1 MNLAFGRRGRRDKQ
15 DEVCRLCWKQS
26 KVDDIHI
33 MDSHSTFFISLVSG
47 GAAGTATDLAFFPI
61 DTLKTRL
68 QAKGGFFINGGF
80 RGLYKGLGSAVVASA
95 PSASLFFVTYDNC
108 KRFFK
113 QELPVYFPSVQPSTA
128 VHVSHMLAAS
138 MGEIAAC
145 LVRVPA
151 EVIKQRTQSLQFN
164 SSLESFKFILSNKSG
179 EGILKGLYRGWSTT
193 IMREIP
199 FTIIQFPLYEHLKSM
214 WADFENVDRISP
226 LKGALCGSI
235 AGGFAAAVTTPLDVL
250 KTRLMLSKER
260 IGVVSLFKN
269 LVKEEGY
276 KVLFSGIGPRTM
288 WISAGG
294 AIFLGVY
301 ETVSSFLRLQ
311 N

>member
-1 MNLAFGRRGRRDKQ
+1 MTSSNTYN
-15 DEVCRLCWKQS
+15 E
-26 KVDDIHI
+26 
-33 MDSHSTFFISLVSG
+33 FIVSLVSG

-68 QAKGGFFINGGF
+68 QAKGGFFVNGGF

-95 PSASLFFVTYDNC
+95 PSASLFFITYDHS
-108 KRFFK
+108 KAFFK
-113 QELPVYFPSVQPSTA
+113 ERIPLYLPNIETSTSI
-128 VHVSHMLAAS
+128 HLSHMISAS
-138 MGEIAAC
+138 LGEIAAC

-179 EGILKGLYRGWSTT
+179 EGVLKGLYRGWSTT

-199 FTIIQFPLYEHLKSM
+199 FTIIQFPLYEHLKSL
-214 WADFENVDRISP
+214 WASYENVDRISP
-226 LKGALCGSI
+226 LKGALCGSF
-235 AGGFAAAVTTPLDVL
+235 AGGIAAAITTPLDVL

-260 IGVVSLFKN
+260 ISVVKLFQT

-276 KVLFSGIGPRTM
+276 GVLFSGIGPRTM

-301 ETVSSFLRLQ
+301 ETVSSMLRS
-311 N
+311 

>member
-1 MNLAFGRRGRRDKQ
+1 MDT
-15 DEVCRLCWKQS
+15 QS
-26 KVDDIHI
+26 L
-33 MDSHSTFFISLVSG
+33 FFVSLISG

-68 QAKGGFFINGGF
+68 QAKGGFFKNGGF
-80 RGLYKGLGSAVVASA
+80 IGLYKGLGSAVVASA
-95 PSASLFFVTYDNC
+95 PSASLFFVTYDTC
-108 KRFFK
+108 KKFFK
-113 QELPVYFPSVQPSTA
+113 SELPIYFPSLNKSTST
-128 VHVSHMLAAS
+128 HISHMLAAS
-138 MGEIAAC
+138 LGEIAAC

-164 SSLESFKFILSNKSG
+164 SSLESFKYILSNKSG
-179 EGILKGLYRGWSTT
+179 EGIIKGLYRGWSTT

-199 FTIIQFPLYEHLKSM
+199 FTIIQFPLYEHMKSL
-214 WADFENVDRISP
+214 WASYEGVEKISP
-226 LKGALCGSI
+226 IKGSICGSI

-260 IGVVSLFKN
+260 ISVIQLAKN
-269 LVKEEGY
+269 IVKEEGY
-276 KVLFSGIGPRTM
+276 SVLFSGIGPRTM

-301 ETVSSFLRLQ
+301 ETVSSLITQ
-311 N
+311 NNKF

>member
-1 MNLAFGRRGRRDKQ
+1 MSSSTPSSNTKYNAFM
-15 DEVCRLCWKQS
+15 V
-26 KVDDIHI
+26 
-33 MDSHSTFFISLVSG
+33 SLISG

-68 QAKGGFFINGGF
+68 QAKGGFFLNGGF
-80 RGLYKGLGSAVVASA
+80 KGLYKGLGSAVIASA
-95 PSASLFFVTYDNC
+95 PSAALFFITYDNC
-108 KRFFK
+108 KSFFK
-113 QELPVYFPSVQPSTA
+113 EKIPIILPNIENSTSI
-128 VHVSHMLAAS
+128 HLSHMISAS

-199 FTIIQFPLYEHLKSM
+199 FTIIQFPLYEHLKSL
-214 WADFENVDRISP
+214 WANYENVEKISP
-226 LKGALCGSI
+226 LKGALCGSF
-235 AGGFAAAVTTPLDVL
+235 AGGIAAAITTPLDVL
-250 KTRLMLSKER
+250 KTRLMLNKER
-260 IGVVSLFKN
+260 ISIIKLFKT

-276 KVLFSGIGPRTM
+276 SVLFSGIGPRTM

-301 ETVSSFLRLQ
+301 ETVSSILKS
-311 N
+311 